1 MELLDLIRNR
11 ESIRNYDPVHPV
23 EPEVLNKILEAG
35 RLAPSAANRQ
45 PWRFYLV
52 SSPANLEK
60 IRDCYHR
67 EWFKKAPHVLIV
79 AGKRA
84 AAWSKGEGGFNSLE
98 IDTAIAMDH
107 MILEAESLGV
117 GTCWVIAFDHD
128 KLRQTALLEED
139 EVVFAITPIGYP
151 EKGFVKSGNKIR
163 KPAEEI
169 IRYL

>member
-1 MELLDLIRNR
+1 
-11 ESIRNYDPVHPV
+11 
-23 EPEVLNKILEAG
+23 
-35 RLAPSAANRQ
+35 
-45 PWRFYLV
+45 
-52 SSPANLEK
+52 
-60 IRDCYHR
+60 
-67 EWFKKAPHVLIV
+67 
-79 AGKRA
+79 
-84 AAWSKGEGGFNSLE
+84 
-98 IDTAIAMDH
+98 
-107 MILEAESLGV
+107 V